1 MTTQV
6 KIIIMEKIVHVLIF
20 KATEGKLYDE
30 RGGRK
35 IYFYVEKQHVYVIY
49 IAFKS
54 YKEDTYIIQV

>member
-6 KIIIMEKIVHVLIF
+6 KFIFMEKIVHVLIF

-35 IYFYVEKQHVYVIY
+35 IYFYSNK
-49 IAFKS
+49 K
-54 YKEDTYIIQV
+54 